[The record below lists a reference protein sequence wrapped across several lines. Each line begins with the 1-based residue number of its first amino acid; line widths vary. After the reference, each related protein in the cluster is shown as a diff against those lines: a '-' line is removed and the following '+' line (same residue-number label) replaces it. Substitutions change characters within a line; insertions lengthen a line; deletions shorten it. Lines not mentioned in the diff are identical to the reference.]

1 MNTSTFLDSIP
12 ACRGAA
18 SLRSLAGAT
27 RPELAAALVEIGAP
41 EREIRMRTAQLW
53 HWIYHQGV
61 SSFDDMLNVSKVF
74 RGRLRSGSRWRGR
87 RSPPSRSPATGRGN
101 G

>member
-1 MNTSTFLDSIP
+1 MNTPGFQESPSPLADAP
-12 ACRGAA
+12 P
-18 SLRSLAGAT
+18 RSLAGAT
-27 RPELAAALVEIGAP
+27 RQELAAALAEVGAP

-74 RGRLRSGSRWRGR
+74 RARLKERFTLV
-87 RSPPSRSPATGRGN
+87 PM
-101 G
+101 